1 MSVNKSELYNFVPMT
16 IEDLDG
22 VYSLEVES
30 YQFPWTKEILRDCI
44 LYNYDSYSVFFGDKL
59 VGYIIARIS
68 LPETHILNLTVD
80 SSFRKNG
87 IGTSLVNLIIDYARL
102 RNSEDI
108 ILEVRE
114 SNLEAQSL
122 YKKLLFKK
130 IGIREGYYK
139 CSDGREDALVFRL
152 KL

>member
-1 MSVNKSELYNFVPMT
+1 M
-16 IEDLDG
+16 
-22 VYSLEVES
+22 
-30 YQFPWTKEILRDCI
+30 
-44 LYNYDSYSVFFGDKL
+44 
-59 VGYIIARIS
+59 GYIISKIS
-68 LPETHILNLTVD
+68 LPETHILNITVD
-80 SSFRKNG
+80 SSFRNNG
-87 IGTSLVNLIIDYARL
+87 IGGSLVNLIIDYARL

-108 ILEVRE
+108 LLEVRE

-122 YKKLLFKK
+122 YKKLQFKK

>member
-1 MSVNKSELYNFVPMT
+1 M
-16 IEDLDG
+16 
-22 VYSLEVES
+22 
-30 YQFPWTKEILRDCI
+30 
-44 LYNYDSYSVFFGDKL
+44 
-59 VGYIIARIS
+59 GYIISKIS
-68 LPETHILNLTVD
+68 LPETHILNITVD
-80 SSFRKNG
+80 SSFRNNG
-87 IGTSLVNLIIDYARL
+87 IGRSLVNLIIDHARL

-108 ILEVRE
+108 LLEVRE

>member
-1 MSVNKSELYNFVPMT
+1 MT
-16 IEDLDG
+16 IEDLDD
-22 VYSLEVES
+22 VYSLEVKS
-30 YQFPWTKEILRDCI
+30 YQFPWTREILRDCI
-44 LYNYDSYSVFFGDKL
+44 LYNYDSYSVFFGNKL
-59 VGYIIARIS
+59 VGYIISKIS
-68 LPETHILNLTVD
+68 LPETHILNITVD
-80 SSFRKNG
+80 SSFRNNG
-87 IGTSLVNLIIDYARL
+87 IGRSLVNLIIDYARL

-108 ILEVRE
+108 LLEVRE

-122 YKKLLFKK
+122 YKKLQFKK

>member
-1 MSVNKSELYNFVPMT
+1 MT
-16 IEDLDG
+16 IEDLDD
-22 VYSLEVES
+22 VYRLEVES

-44 LYNYDSYSVFFGDKL
+44 LYNYDSYSVFFGNKL
-59 VGYIIARIS
+59 VGYIISKIS
-68 LPETHILNLTVD
+68 LPETHILNITVD
-80 SSFRKNG
+80 SSFRNNG
-87 IGTSLVNLIIDYARL
+87 IGRSLVNLIIDYARL

-108 ILEVRE
+108 LLEVRE

-122 YKKLLFKK
+122 YKKLQFKK

>member
-59 VGYIIARIS
+59 VG
-68 LPETHILNLTVD
+68 
-80 SSFRKNG
+80 
-87 IGTSLVNLIIDYARL
+87 
-102 RNSEDI
+102 
-108 ILEVRE
+108 
-114 SNLEAQSL
+114 
-122 YKKLLFKK
+122 
-130 IGIREGYYK
+130 
-139 CSDGREDALVFRL
+139 
-152 KL
+152 